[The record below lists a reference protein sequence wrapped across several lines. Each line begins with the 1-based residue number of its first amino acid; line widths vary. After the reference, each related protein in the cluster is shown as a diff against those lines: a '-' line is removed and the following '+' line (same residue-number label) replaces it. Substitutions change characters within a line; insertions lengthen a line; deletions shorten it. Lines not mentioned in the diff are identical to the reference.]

1 MILYLPINP
10 TQDSSFAPLTGLD
23 ALESIDFLKGKSDGD
38 IDSLA
43 KEEKVDENGV
53 RVDPGDHTL
62 IDPSFQDHTHG
73 LSGQDPNY
81 LD

>member
-38 IDSLA
+38 IDSLD

-53 RVDPGDHTL
+53 RVAPGDY
-62 IDPSFQDHTHG
+62 THIHRIFEVPTHYV
-73 LSGQDPNY
+73 SGQSPDN